1 MKILTLYKACAP
13 ILVVQITF
21 PVADAHRQTDTHT
34 SSTHAHTHKGTHTHT
49 HTQAYTGAYTHPRM
63 LALQWNVLE
72 LVQQDVCPKGYW
84 RETLLVIAL
93 YVLSTAVASRP
104 APRRLEPWAT
114 GGL

>member
-1 MKILTLYKACAP
+1 M
-13 ILVVQITF
+13 
-21 PVADAHRQTDTHT
+21 HTDKQTHT
-34 SSTHAHTHKGTHTHT
+34 QAAHTHTHTKAHTHT

-63 LALQWNVLE
+63 LALQCNVLE